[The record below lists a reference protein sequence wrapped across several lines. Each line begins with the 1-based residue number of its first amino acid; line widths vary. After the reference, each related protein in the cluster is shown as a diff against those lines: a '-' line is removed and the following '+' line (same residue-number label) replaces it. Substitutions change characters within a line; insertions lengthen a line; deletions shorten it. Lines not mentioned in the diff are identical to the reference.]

1 MMPRNKPWDSYR
13 KVATQTAS
21 PGQLVLMLYD
31 GAIAF
36 LERSLTG
43 FDYTD
48 PLQFN
53 QTISNNV
60 RRAQAIISELNATL
74 NMEMGGDVAENF
86 RRLYN
91 YFDRRLQHANIKK
104 QRAPIEEIIA
114 RLHVFRDAWA
124 EMLRQGGE
132 GYRGPALEPPPGRTL
147 ASEAA

>member
-13 KVATQTAS
+13 KVATQTAT
-21 PGQLVLMLYD
+21 PGHLVLMLYD
-31 GAIAF
+31 GAISF
-36 LERSLTG
+36 LDRSLTG

-48 PLQFN
+48 PLLFN

-74 NMEMGGDVAENF
+74 NMELGGEVAENF

-114 RLHVFRDAWA
+114 RLRVFRDAWA
-124 EMLRQGGE
+124 EMLRQGRD

-147 ASEAA
+147 TSEAA